1 MVVLLN
7 TIWFRNN
14 YWWCHRPLVTDCRD
28 AFVHNTPPRNALV
41 CIFLDWPFKLFDM
54 QSDFAQVYALLFYSP
69 NKLELITASNFLSKL
84 YPSFDI
90 HNQNRC
96 NGYKSLLL
104 QIQTKF
110 ELICYMFSLK
120 SSKCAFKYPICIIFI
135 HWNQL
140 IDNFTSYIWF
150 YFWMW
155 FDFSNRYHSIHLW
168 KIFPFWIVPAIIHSL
183 SRKIINILAFSFKV
197 CRKPDIP
204 FKG

>member
-1 MVVLLN
+1 MDVLLN

-28 AFVHNTPPRNALV
+28 AFVHNTPPRIALV

-54 QSDFAQVYALLFYSP
+54 QSDFAQVYALLFYSA

-84 YPSFDI
+84 YPSFGI

-96 NGYKSLLL
+96 NLYKSVLW
-104 QIQTKF
+104 QMQTKF
-110 ELICYMFSLK
+110 ELICYMFSWMVQ
-120 SSKCAFKYPICIIFI
+120 KCIWNVTAFSFFSLRAFRYPICIIVI

-183 SRKIINILAFSFKV
+183 PRK
-197 CRKPDIP
+197 
-204 FKG
+204 